1 MEQCVDRAHRLG
13 QTAEVVDIEYL
24 AYGPFDDEMCSDTS
38 ALKSKTH
45 EPAPLIP
52 KPYPGERRCCARL
65 TSNPYP
71 NHTIRWFMV
80 QNKQRVLDESGVGTA
95 AAADAATA
103 APTDLAPTAPHL
115 TGAPAAPSPP
125 QRRTP
130 LSYPSPPSVSAGI
143 PQGRKRR
150 FGDIHT
156 PPPVVLMP
164 VPVPHATEAEKAG
177 GEIRQGSG
185 HHKGSGH
192 AWKAGGAASLAAA
205 GTSAD
210 ALVLT
215 DSDEEIDRCV
225 AAV

>member
-52 KPYPGERRCCARL
+52 KPYPGERCCCARL

-115 TGAPAAPSPP
+115 APCQAIESDWEPYLPILP
-125 QRRTP
+125 
-130 LSYPSPPSVSAGI
+130 
-143 PQGRKRR
+143 KR
-150 FGDIHT
+150 
-156 PPPVVLMP
+156 
-164 VPVPHATEAEKAG
+164 
-177 GEIRQGSG
+177 
-185 HHKGSGH
+185 
-192 AWKAGGAASLAAA
+192 
-205 GTSAD
+205 
-210 ALVLT
+210 
-215 DSDEEIDRCV
+215 DRNQS
-225 AAV
+225 